1 MQKIDLIAN
10 LRFFYLSISQKSF
23 IFALVIKLERHIEI
37 LLLSND
43 CVIVPNLGG
52 FVAHNIEARYE
63 EQEQLF
69 LPPLRTLG
77 FNPQLTIND
86 SLLVQSYIE
95 AYDISYPV
103 ALQRIE
109 GEVEELKQHLQN
121 EGSYELN
128 DIGIL
133 ALNEDGNYVFTP
145 CEAGILTPT
154 LYGLSSVEMARLDVQ
169 SQPTDVPATA
179 KDEATHARIVDMSS
193 LTPET
198 EQDADDLDEAEENDV
213 VRIKYTWIRNTVAIA
228 AILLAAFILVLPTGK
243 TEMMTRTIS
252 NINNGLF
259 FGMMTEKDTNASK
272 ISISKIEERGA
283 RSENTQKAD
292 SQDKSVADLQ
302 DKSVADLQ
310 DKSVA
315 DSAVVTSTNGNL
327 TPHSTLHT
335 PQKQFCI
342 VLASYVSMRNANAF
356 IERLQKQGY
365 DQAEIFERNN
375 IRRVIYGHYA
385 SENDAYN
392 DLRRFHRQS
401 ETAEAWVMS
410 L

>member
-1 MQKIDLIAN
+1 MVILS
-10 LRFFYLSISQKSF
+10 FFYLF
-23 IFALVIKLERHIEI
+23 IWKKCRNFAHVIELERHIEI

-198 EQDADDLDEAEENDV
+198 ELDADDLDESEENDV

-252 NINNGLF
+252 NINNSLL
-259 FGMMTEKDTNASK
+259 FGMMSKDTNISEIK
-272 ISISKIEERGA
+272 IKKEDTSLKTTSVDTILKRDTAKVIQSDQNSSIK
-283 RSENTQKAD
+283 
-292 SQDKSVADLQ
+292 
-302 DKSVADLQ
+302 
-310 DKSVA
+310 
-315 DSAVVTSTNGNL
+315 NGY
-327 TPHSTLHT
+327 
-335 PQKQFCI
+335 CI
-342 VLASYVSMRNANAF
+342 VLASHVGKQNAEMFVEILKKKGLDSAEVYVH
-356 IERLQKQGY
+356 
-365 DQAEIFERNN
+365 NN
-375 IRRVIYGHYA
+375 VRRVICG
-385 SENDAYN
+385 N
-392 DLRRFHRQS
+392 FQTQS
-401 ETAEAWVMS
+401 EAYQALYQINKNKGLEEAWVYKFN
-410 L
+410 